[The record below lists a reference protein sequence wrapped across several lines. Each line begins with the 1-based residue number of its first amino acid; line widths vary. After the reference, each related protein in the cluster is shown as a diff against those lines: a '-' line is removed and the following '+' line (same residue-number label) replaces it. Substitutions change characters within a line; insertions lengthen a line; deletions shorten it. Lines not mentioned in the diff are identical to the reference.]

1 MILFWSLV
9 TLMVVAAVAAV
20 VPALLGRVRVPGT
33 DHTAT
38 NIAVFRDRLAEL
50 RADRDQGNLTEAQFE
65 EARAELEAEFA
76 HEVPAGDDGD
86 GPVRDPRRG
95 RWALA
100 VVAVATPLLAL
111 AVYLGLGRPG
121 LVAQP
126 PASRMAEQ
134 QFRQFAQMPAA
145 ERIPALKRYLDQRP
159 RTGEAWFLL
168 AQSYSQR
175 SQFGDAVEAFAKAR
189 QFIGDDTRMSAQLLA
204 GYAQA
209 LALSNDRQI
218 TERVLDLANRSLE
231 QDPDNQIALWLVA
244 SGAMQAGD
252 GQRASQH
259 FRRLARQ
266 FPAGSESATMLKDYI
281 AQAEGV
287 SVDQVTIDRPEPEAS
302 GPELTVRVSLS
313 GNLAPQAEPDDTVFI
328 FARSPEG
335 PPMPVA
341 AVRKTVADLP
351 VEVTLSDAQAMTPQR
366 KLSQQ
371 EQVVVGARVSK
382 SGRPMAAS
390 GDLQGLSDPIA
401 VADGKHVSV
410 TIDSTVE

>member
-9 TLMVVAAVAAV
+9 TVMVVAAVVAV

-50 RADRDQGNLTEAQFE
+50 RADRDQGSLTEAQFE
-65 EARAELEAEFA
+65 EARAELEQEFA
-76 HEVPAGDDGD
+76 EEVPAGTGD
-86 GPVRDPRRG
+86 AGPARDPKRG
-95 RWALA
+95 RWALGL
-100 VVAVATPLLAL
+100 VAVATPVLAL
-111 AVYLGLGRPG
+111 AVYLSLGRPG

-126 PASRMAEQ
+126 PATRMAEQ
-134 QFRQFAQMPAA
+134 QFRQFAQMPTA
-145 ERIPALKRYLDQRP
+145 ERIPALKRFLDERP
-159 RTGEAWFLL
+159 RAGEAWFLL

-189 QFIGDDTRMSAQLLA
+189 QYIGDDTPMSARLLA

-218 TERVLDLANRSLE
+218 TDRVLDLATLSLE
-231 QDPDNQIALWLVA
+231 QDPDNQIALWLMG

-252 GQRASQH
+252 GQRASEY

-266 FPAGSESATMLKDYI
+266 FPAGSDSAGMLKEYI

-287 SVDQVTIDRPEPEAS
+287 SPDQVSLDRPEPEAS
-302 GPELTVRVSLS
+302 GPKLTVRVSLS
-313 GNLAPQAEPDDTVFI
+313 GNLAPQADPDDAVFI

-351 VEVTLSDAQAMTPQR
+351 AEVTLSDAQAMTPQR

-371 EQVVVGARVSK
+371 DQVVVGARISK
-382 SGRPMAAS
+382 SGRPMASS
-390 GDLQGLSDPIA
+390 GDLQGLSEPMA
-401 VADGKHVSV
+401 VEDGGQVTI
-410 TIDSTVE
+410 TIDSKVP